1 MKLSKNYTAL
11 SIDGISEI
19 KQHIFTNQKIWKDYD
34 YFDVARSL
42 CGRITLGDNSDF
54 ITLDEIK
61 NEEARNNLC
70 KSCLKV
76 KLND

>member
-11 SIDGISEI
+11 SI
-19 KQHIFTNQKIWKDYD
+19 
-34 YFDVARSL
+34 
-42 CGRITLGDNSDF
+42 
-54 ITLDEIK
+54 DEIK